1 LKNKQK
7 RRKAKEDLDDFTE
20 EDVTVPLHTLVID
33 KRTAVKI
40 RNMADY
46 SDVFAAIEGTVLAF
60 WQEETRIHD
69 RDVLSAYTS
78 LLRDF
83 DHQPEGSLASEI
95 AKCVKAI
102 LLSKKQETQKD
113 YTYGEITSCLSM
125 LITIAKD
132 HRSPDGIGYL
142 KWVKTFFEGDMP
154 MDRNTIIEYM
164 FKNEM

>member
-1 LKNKQK
+1 LKNEQK
-7 RRKAKEDLDDFTE
+7 RRKAKEELNDFTE

-33 KRTAVKI
+33 KRTEVKI

-46 SDVFAAIEGTVLAF
+46 SDVFAAIEGTVVAF

-78 LLRDF
+78 LLQDF

-102 LLSKKQETQKD
+102 LLSRKQEKLKD

-125 LITIAKD
+125 LLTIAKD
-132 HRSPDGIGYL
+132 HQSPDGTGYL
-142 KWVKTFFEGDMP
+142 KWVKTFFEGNMP
-154 MDRNTIIEYM
+154 MDMNTIIEYM